1 MFEEVLTAQLRKYIG
16 SELQVAVGEEL
27 ITGVVESV
35 NSEFMKLIAS
45 TDSYERETKT
55 RAIVLSQVS
64 YIQVL
69 SDNVSLSL

>member
-1 MFEEVLTAQLRKYIG
+1 MFAEVLTAQLRKYIG

-27 ITGVVESV
+27 ITGMLEVV
-35 NSEFMKLIAS
+35 NSEFLRLIES
-45 TDSYERETKT
+45 TDSYERETRT

-69 SDNVSLSL
+69 SDNG

>member
-1 MFEEVLTAQLRKYIG
+1 MFEELLISQLRKYIG

-27 ITGVVESV
+27 ITGVVEVV
-35 NSEFMKLIAS
+35 NSEFLRLIES
-45 TDSYERETKT
+45 TDSYERETRT
-55 RAIVLSQVS
+55 RVIILSQVS